1 MTDDSQNPHRPHS
14 DAAAPPSARPL
25 ACLILAAGKGTR
37 MKSDRP
43 KVLHPIAGRPMLSH
57 VIAACEALSPGAL
70 AVVVGPGMEDV
81 AAAAAPWPTAVQAEQ
96 NGTGG
101 AVLAGLPAIA
111 NRADGGFDGDVLVVF
126 GDTPLVT
133 AETLCALVDRRGGAD
148 DPAVVALGMEP
159 RDPGRYGRLV
169 LNATGGLER
178 IVEYLDATPTEREI
192 GLCNG
197 GLMAFDGRRLPALLA
212 GLSADNAKGELYQT
226 DTVAIARAKGWAC
239 AHATGPE
246 TEALGVN
253 SRAQLADAERQ
264 MQDRLRARWLDDGV
278 TMTAPETVFL
288 AADTVFGR
296 DVSIGPYCQF
306 GPGVTVG
313 GGADILAFSHLE
325 GATVA
330 AGARIGPYARLRPGA
345 AIGEAAHIGNFVEV
359 KAAEFGAGAKANH
372 LSYIGDASIGAGA
385 NIGAGTITCNYD
397 GFFKHKTVVGA
408 GAFIG
413 SNSAL
418 VAPVEIGDGA
428 TVAAGSTIT
437 RAVPGDAL
445 ALARGRQ
452 EIKPGW
458 AAKFRQRMA
467 AAKTRA
473 KAALSGR

>member
-1 MTDDSQNPHRPHS
+1 MTNDSASSP
-14 DAAAPPSARPL
+14 AAATGATRPL

-43 KVLHPIAGRPMLSH
+43 KVLHPIAGKPMLSH
-57 VIAACEALSPGAL
+57 VIAACEALAPSAL

-81 AAAAAPWPTAVQAEQ
+81 ATAAAPWPTAVQATQ

-101 AVLAGLPAIA
+101 AVLAGLPAVA

-133 AETLCALVDRRGGAD
+133 PETLHALVERRGGAD

-169 LNATGGLER
+169 LDNTGGLER
-178 IVEYLDATPTEREI
+178 IVEYLDASPAEREI

-226 DTVAIARAKGWAC
+226 DTVAIARAKGWTC

-246 TEALGVN
+246 AEALGVN
-253 SRAQLADAERQ
+253 GRAQLADAERQ
-264 MQDRLRARWLDDGV
+264 MQDRLRAHWLDNGV

-296 DVSIGPYCQF
+296 DVTIGPYCQF

-313 GGADILAFSHLE
+313 DRVEILAFSHLE

-345 AIGEAAHIGNFVEV
+345 TIGEAAHIGNFVEV

-372 LSYIGDASIGAGA
+372 LSYIGDASIGPRA

-397 GFFKHKTVVGA
+397 GVFKHRTEIGDR
-408 GAFIG
+408 AFIG
-413 SNSAL
+413 SDTML
-418 VAPVEIGDGA
+418 VAPVRVGHDAMTGSGSVITADVPDGA
-428 TVAAGSTIT
+428 LAVERTAQQT
-437 RAVPGDAL
+437 RPGLGKRLMDKL
-445 ALARGRQ
+445 RSR
-452 EIKPGW
+452 
-458 AAKFRQRMA
+458 
-467 AAKTRA
+467 
-473 KAALSGR
+473 KAARATGQEES